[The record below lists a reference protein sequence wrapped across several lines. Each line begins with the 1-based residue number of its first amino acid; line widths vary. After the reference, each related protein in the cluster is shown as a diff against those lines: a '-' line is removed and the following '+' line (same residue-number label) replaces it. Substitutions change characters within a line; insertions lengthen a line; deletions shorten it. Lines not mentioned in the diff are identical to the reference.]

1 MVSAGHI
8 SAAVLTEQGAT
19 QGNQN
24 SSRSDGT
31 WKRDNMKNEEAIEK
45 HEKDVQV

>member
-31 WKRDNMKNEEAIEK
+31 DNMKNEEAIEK